1 LPKVPGSVT
10 MVLQAVKADSA
21 DGLPWSPDRPTS

>member
-1 LPKVPGSVT
+1 